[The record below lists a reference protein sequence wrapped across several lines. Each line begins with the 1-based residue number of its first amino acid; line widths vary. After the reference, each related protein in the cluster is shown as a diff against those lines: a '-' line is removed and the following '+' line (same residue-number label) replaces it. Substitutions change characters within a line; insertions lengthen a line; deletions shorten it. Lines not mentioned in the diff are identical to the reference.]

1 MSVIDLWAERHIQDA
16 LNKGELSNLNGEGKP
31 LQLDDDSLVPEELR
45 AGYRILKNSG
55 YLPAELQQK
64 KEALNLCHMLQQLSA
79 DDPNYVV
86 INKQLAL
93 LELKLKQANIN
104 TDFLYGEYS
113 ATISQ
118 HLESK

>member
-31 LQLDDDSLVPEELR
+31 LLLDDDSQVPEELR

-55 YLPAELQQK
+55 YLPPELQQK
-64 KEALNLCHMLQQLSA
+64 KEALQLCHMLQQLTA
-79 DDPNYVV
+79 DDPNYVA
-86 INKQLAL
+86 IRKQLAL

-104 TDFLYGEYS
+104 TDFLYGEY
-113 ATISQ
+113 AVTISA

>member
-79 DDPNYVV
+79 GDPNYVA

-118 HLESK
+118 HVESK

>member
-79 DDPNYVV
+79 DDPNYVA

-118 HLESK
+118 YLESK

>member
-64 KEALNLCHMLQQLSA
+64 KEALNLYHMLQQLSA
-79 DDPNYVV
+79 DDPNYVA